1 MQSLETFLQELYRS
15 SPVAVSCWVITVI
28 KKIYS
33 PEYHFNIIVIDSE
46 WFSFSSTRKW
56 QSQSPFINVV
66 SWLYIV
72 VNFSSSFLV
81 WCAVGIFESSL
92 PLFLTSLV
100 TRFLWR
106 KQYHIFFFA
115 SGLPW
120 SSIKNLILSVSNS
133 RKFRFPA
140 IIIFFDLHQMMNSS
154 VDYWAQNLS
163 TWYQSR
169 LRNKRTWLQYK

>member
-1 MQSLETFLQELYRS
+1 MLKAKKDFIKKQTLAQVLNTLQSLETFLQELYRS

-28 KKIYS
+28 KKNYS

-56 QSQSPFINVV
+56 QSQPPFINVV

-72 VNFSSSFLV
+72 VNFSSPFLV

-100 TRFLWR
+100 TRLLWR
-106 KQYHIFFFA
+106 KQYHIFFSHLA
-115 SGLPW
+115 YLDQ
-120 SSIKNLILSVSNS
+120 V
-133 RKFRFPA
+133 
-140 IIIFFDLHQMMNSS
+140 
-154 VDYWAQNLS
+154 
-163 TWYQSR
+163 
-169 LRNKRTWLQYK
+169 